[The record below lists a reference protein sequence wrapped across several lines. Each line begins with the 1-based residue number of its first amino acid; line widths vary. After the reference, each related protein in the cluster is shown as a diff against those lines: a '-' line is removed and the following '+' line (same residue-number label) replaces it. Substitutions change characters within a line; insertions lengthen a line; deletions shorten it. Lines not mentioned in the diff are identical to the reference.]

1 MLSFSID
8 LTGSYFKSK
17 YDWLKDSFW
26 IIFQFQLVYG
36 YFQFFWWIISKFI
49 ETKKTFPS
57 TLIAFWFLN
66 IEQFKKWTLY
76 SVVKA
81 PKTSKLKKMTESL
94 KNLLVNI
101 YAVGSK
107 EWSNH
112 KFNRRKNTNL
122 YTLLKNCLRQYSVF
136 FYKLLKE

>member
-17 YDWLKDSFW
+17 YDWLKVSFW

-66 IEQFKKWTLY
+66 IEQFKKWTLH